1 MARQTVKLGFR
12 HFSLPD
18 SLSESIWKLAKSKWD
33 LSQNA
38 NDIKTIAKAVLRMSD
53 FYAEKPADETPW
65 AEEWCQQAQLFY
77 FLPLNFIRNC
87 AVVAE
92 GLRLNF
98 FTGIQS
104 ACDFGAGLGAA
115 HFALK
120 AQVPEL
126 RLNEIEISSVAKELR
141 RELDPTATFS
151 EQIQGDLFVASYS
164 LTENQ
169 MERLTPKITRFKNIL
184 ILEPSIREDSRRL
197 LKLRE
202 NLQSEGFSLWAPCTH
217 QEACPLLHQSAT
229 DWCHDRIHFEAPEW
243 FSALE
248 SQLPIRNENLTFSY
262 LLASQRPPPKME
274 NLARMTGDTLRE
286 KGKTRQLFCRSER
299 REFLSMLSRD
309 GELPE
314 ISRGA
319 VIEVPQNGASIGT
332 EYRIKSGDV
341 KISSV

>member
-12 HFSLPD
+12 HFFLPD
-18 SLSESIWKLAKSKWD
+18 SLSEAIWKLAKNKWG
-33 LSQNA
+33 LSQNP
-38 NDIKTIAKAVLRMSD
+38 NDLKAIAKAVLRMSD
-53 FYAEKPADETPW
+53 FYADKPADETPW

-77 FLPLNFIRNC
+77 FLPLNFIRNQ

-92 GLRLNF
+92 GRRLNF
-98 FTGIQS
+98 FAGIQS
-104 ACDFGAGLGAA
+104 ACDFGSGLGAA
-115 HFALK
+115 GLALK

-126 RLNEIEISSVAKELR
+126 RLSEIEISSVAKELR
-141 RELDPTATFS
+141 TGLDPGVSFS
-151 EQIQGDLFVASYS
+151 DQIRGDLFMASYS

-169 MERLTPKITRFKNIL
+169 MERLTPQLARFKNIL
-184 ILEPSIREDSRRL
+184 ILEPSTREDSRRL

-202 NLQSEGFSLWAPCTH
+202 HLRSEGFSLWAPCTH
-217 QEACPLLHQSAT
+217 QQACPLLHQSAT
-229 DWCHDRIHFEAPEW
+229 DWCHDRIHFDAPEW
-243 FSALE
+243 FTSLE
-248 SQLPIRNENLTFSY
+248 TQLPIRNENLTFSY

-274 NLARMTGDTLRE
+274 NRARMTGDALRE
-286 KGKTRQLFCRSER
+286 KGKTRQLFCRGER

-319 VIEVPQNGASIGT
+319 VIEVPANGTSIGS

-341 KISSV
+341 KTSSD